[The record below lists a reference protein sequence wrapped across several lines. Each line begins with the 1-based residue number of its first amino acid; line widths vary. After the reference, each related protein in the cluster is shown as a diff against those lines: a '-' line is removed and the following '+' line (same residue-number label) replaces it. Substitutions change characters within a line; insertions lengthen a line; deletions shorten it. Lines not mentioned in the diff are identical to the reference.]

1 MKPGTGSGRQ
11 RMYATPQPAAYE
23 YPDEEDG
30 GGLQRW
36 CARLGICVVAVI
48 AVAIVVGLVVL
59 LLFATDVIKAGG
71 DDDDDGSGSGSGSV
85 NSTGG
90 GLDGG
95 IDEDLDDDDDCSLRS
110 NRFSVYA
117 CANSFLQNMDDPE
130 FRFNSIVF
138 PFVKNLIRFKNR
150 QQHKLPGPG
159 ANGPLYGPN
168 QFSHFQHC
176 DFRKRFLTDV
186 GIVFL
191 DTRAD
196 LYANVSYRPVD
207 NATHVHPNTTLPAS
221 LNYCD
226 PLDVAISSMPF
237 TAPTGACV
245 PVGDQQCCG
254 SCYAWATAESAASIH
269 WLLHPTNGG
278 PTPLSVRMAIQ
289 ATSPFVA
296 GTSIVPLNQGGCIG
310 SNQMATFQAVASVIG
325 GYIPDALDPYGN
337 CVSSIT
343 NCHCAVDPSRPDSVP
358 DKCSAFSPPK
368 YVTPAFSIPVAQANV
383 IVQLNV
389 SAGVAVR
396 VTDLRVDP
404 VTVINATG
412 LISRVVAGGTIAAA
426 ENDMLQALWAHG
438 PLSVGVYAGVFQHI
452 GSVTSDNAVLSA
464 IECFNAAEGGC
475 YSGSNAAAAA
485 FIATDFCSIDHV
497 VLLVGYGTTAEGVPY
512 WLVQN
517 QWGTA
522 WGQNGFIKIERG
534 KNACG
539 IATSVIRPLIS

>member
-23 YPDEEDG
+23 YPDEEDD

-59 LLFATDVIKAGG
+59 LLFATDVIKTGG
-71 DDDDDGSGSGSGSV
+71 DDDDDGSGSGSGSF
-85 NSTGG
+85 NGTEHRG
-90 GLDGG
+90 
-95 IDEDLDDDDDCSLRS
+95 DDDDDDDECSLRS
-110 NRFSVYA
+110 NKFSEYA
-117 CANSFLQNMDDPE
+117 CANSFLQNMNDNE

-138 PFVKNLIRFKNR
+138 PFVKNLLKYKNR
-150 QQHKLPGPG
+150 QQHKPNGTGTGG
-159 ANGPLYGPN
+159 ALYGAN

-186 GIVFL
+186 GITLL
-191 DTRAD
+191 DYRAH
-196 LYANVSYRPVD
+196 LYANVSHRPVD

-226 PLDVAISSMPF
+226 PLDISVAAIPF

-278 PTPLSVRMAIQ
+278 PTPLSVRLAIQ
-289 ATSPFVA
+289 VTDPAVSPNVSS
-296 GTSIVPLNQGGCIG
+296 GTGGCYG
-310 SNQMATFQAVASVIG
+310 SFQTVTYEAVARTIG
-325 GYIPDALDPYGN
+325 GYIADSLDPYGN

-343 NCHCAVDPSRPDSVP
+343 NCRCAPNDESPGVVP
-358 DKCSAFSPPK
+358 DGCTAFSPPA
-368 YVTPAFSIPVAQANV
+368 YVTPALSIPFAQANV
-383 IVQLNV
+383 IVPLNV
-389 SAGVAVR
+389 SAGIAVR
-396 VTDLRVDP
+396 VTSLEVDP
-404 VTVINATG
+404 LTPFNRA
-412 LISRVVAGGTIAAA
+412 ISKIVGGGTIANA

-438 PLSVGVYAGVFQHI
+438 PMSVAVYAGVFQHI

-475 YSGSNAAAAA
+475 FSGSNAEAATK
-485 FIATDFCSIDHV
+485 IATQFCSVNHV
-497 VLLVGYGTTAEGVPY
+497 VLLVGYGTTADGVPY
-512 WLVQN
+512 WLLQN

-539 IATSVIRPLIS
+539 VATSVIRPLIS